1 MAVAE
6 ALDAAPAVAV
16 AAGVRISVEAGAGDV
31 QDDGAFKVEVELS
44 VRVGHQGP
52 HGTSGDT
59 ETPALLPIDAH
70 LLVVFGRERIGERV
84 GSGHHPHEVRA
95 RRFLAGSI
103 LSGIP
108 RSVVAGRHT
117 QKDAKDLTVGDV
129 DFLTVLDELEAHL
142 PRLEDTQPGA
152 EARES
157 IVHQGINDTG
167 ELLIGERR
175 GLVIDD
181 DRDKIGLTHGYFSL
195 VKLRE
200 GSATRRRPHDTM

>member
-16 AAGVRISVEAGAGDV
+16 AAGVRVSVEAGAGDV
-31 QDDGAFKVEVELS
+31 QDDGAFKVEVELP
-44 VRVGHQGP
+44 VLVGHQGP

-59 ETPALLPIDAH
+59 ETPALLTVDAH
-70 LLVVFGRERIGERV
+70 LLVVFSRERVGERV
-84 GSGHHPHEVRA
+84 SRRHHPHEVRA
-95 RRFLAGSI
+95 RRFLPGSI

-108 RSVVAGRHT
+108 RSVVARRHT

-129 DFLTVLDELEAHL
+129 DFLTILDELEAHL

-152 EARES
+152 EAGES
-157 IVHQGINDTG
+157 VVHQGVNDTRELPVG
-167 ELLIGERR
+167 EHR

-181 DRDKIGLTHGYFSL
+181 DRNKIGLTHGS
-195 VKLRE
+195 
-200 GSATRRRPHDTM
+200 SPW